1 MVLVL
6 ALDGLEPSLLPG
18 FAAEGRLPAL
28 SRLEA
33 GGWSGRLRS
42 THPPVSVPAW
52 STFLTGLGPGRHGL
66 FDFTRL
72 EEGRIRFQN
81 AADRGAPTFLELADA
96 AGRRVCSLGLPTTYP
111 VSALRHGAML
121 SGFDSPFSGAPDD
134 RAMTP
139 LEMFTRLERRGVD
152 LRPRVVPE
160 GRKGIGWHRRAAHAL
175 LGSIERRVT
184 QARALLREGPWDL
197 FIVHFQAAD
206 TAGHHFFRYFD
217 PASPR
222 YDPRHPDRARVI
234 PDVYAALDA
243 AVATL
248 VDASSASP
256 GSGRTDVLVL
266 SDHGMGPASDRVC
279 HLNRWLELEGLC
291 VRRRGPDWAGR
302 LRGAAIR
309 GLPPRLQAV
318 LFRRL
323 RNGPAARLESAVR
336 LGAIDLERSVA
347 FSEESSTLPGVWI
360 LDAGERERVIER
372 LRAFDAVLRVHRRE
386 DLYRGALRDRAP
398 DLLLELRHPLV
409 RTPPSY
415 AGPPVRPLR
424 PRELDGARGAG
435 LNGVHRPDGVLLV
448 SGAGFPGIGPLGRPW
463 IGDLAPT
470 LLARLGVAIPDW
482 MEGRPLPPLEAERR
496 LARTGPPRPT
506 VPGRGMTQVEQAAM
520 ERRLRALGYLG

>member
-18 FAAEGRLPAL
+18 FAAEGRLPTL

-33 GGWSGRLRS
+33 CGWSGRLRS

-52 STFLTGLGPGRHGL
+52 STFLTGLGPGKHGL

-72 EEGRIRFQN
+72 EKGRIRFQN
-81 AADRGAPTFLELADA
+81 AADRGGATLLELADA
-96 AGRRVCSLGLPTTYP
+96 DGRRVCSLGLPTTYP

-121 SGFDSPFSGAPDD
+121 SGFDSPFSGAPDK

-139 LEMFTRLERRGVD
+139 LETFTRLGVD

-160 GRKGIGWHRRAAHAL
+160 GRKGIGWHRRAARAL
-175 LGSIERRVT
+175 LGSIDRRVT
-184 QARALLREGPWDL
+184 QAQALLREGPWDL

-222 YDPRHPDRARVI
+222 YDARHPDRARVL
-234 PDVYAALDA
+234 PDVYAALDT
-243 AVATL
+243 AVAKL
-248 VDASSASP
+248 IEASSAPP
-256 GSGRTDVLVL
+256 GSANTDVLVL

-291 VRRRGPDWAGR
+291 VRRRGLDWAGR

-309 GLPPRLQAV
+309 WLPPRLQAV
-318 LFRRL
+318 LFRKL

-347 FSEESSTLPGVWI
+347 FSEESSTLPGVWV
-360 LDAGERERVIER
+360 LDPGERERVIER

-398 DLLLELRHPLV
+398 DLLLEMRHPLV

-415 AGPPVRPLR
+415 AGPPVRTLR

-448 SGAGFPGIGPLGRPW
+448 SGPGFPGVGPLGRPW

-470 LLARLGVAIPDW
+470 LLTRLGVAVPDW
-482 MEGRPLPPLEAERR
+482 MEGRPLPPLEAE
-496 LARTGPPRPT
+496 LVPPQTVPPHPPT
-506 VPGRGMTQVEQAAM
+506 VRGREMTHVEQAAM